1 MHRDTFEMASA
12 YLSHIVQNHPFVDG
26 NKRTGAVAAVVFLA
40 LNGIALEADEDEFE
54 RTVRKVAEGR
64 LDKAEVAK
72 FLRDNSRPH
81 PLIG

>member
-12 YLSHIVQNHPFVDG
+12 YLFHIVQNHPFVDG

-64 LDKAEVAK
+64 LDKEEIAM
-72 FLRDNSRPH
+72 FLRNNSRPH
-81 PLIG
+81 PPIG